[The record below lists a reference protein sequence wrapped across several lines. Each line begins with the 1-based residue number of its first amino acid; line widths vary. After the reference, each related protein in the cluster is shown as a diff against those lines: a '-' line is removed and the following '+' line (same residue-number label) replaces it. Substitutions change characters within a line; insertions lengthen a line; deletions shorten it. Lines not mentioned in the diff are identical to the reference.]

1 MLVQCPECTTKFNLD
16 ESKIGHDGSKVR
28 CSRCKNVFTVFRP
41 MTESVDA
48 QPAPVKEPA
57 SKLFE
62 EDASKDGLAGVSD
75 DRKPA
80 PAAAK
85 DTFEDDLAAM
95 FEDIKPAPK
104 KPSAADDFE
113 DDLAAMLDAKKPAGA
128 QKSSPADDFEDDLAA
143 MLDAKK
149 PAGAQKSSPAD
160 DFEDDLTAMLDEKM
174 PKAASKSSVDEDM
187 IADLQGAFQQPLT
200 AKLDEDS
207 FSSGSTPADRTKKST
222 SAGLVVG
229 LVFLILA
236 CAGASVYFLQPGLIG
251 LGPKVPGIPA
261 TTQEPVAREG
271 AAQIALENV
280 RQYFVPNEKEGQ
292 LFIIEG
298 KAVNRF
304 PEARELIRIK
314 AALFD
319 KLGNEVA
326 TQEFMCGNVV
336 SLYQLQVSTRA
347 DIEAALTAKVG
358 ILTNNTN
365 IQSGAS
371 VPFMA
376 VFFQTPETVEEFGLE
391 VIQSSV
397 PQQ

>member
-1 MLVQCPECTTKFNLD
+1 ML
-16 ESKIGHDGSKVR
+16 DGKKS
-28 CSRCKNVFTVFRP
+28 
-41 MTESVDA
+41 A
-48 QPAPVKEPA
+48 AP
-57 SKLFE
+57 
-62 EDASKDGLAGVSD
+62 
-75 DRKPA
+75 KPA
-80 PAAAK
+80 
-85 DTFEDDLAAM
+85 
-95 FEDIKPAPK
+95 APT
-104 KPSAADDFE
+104 PSASDDFE
-113 DDLAAMLDAKKPAGA
+113 DDLAAMLDAKKPAA
-128 QKSSPADDFEDDLAA
+128 P
-143 MLDAKK
+143 K
-149 PAGAQKSSPAD
+149 PAG
-160 DFEDDLTAMLDEKM
+160 
-174 PKAASKSSVDEDM
+174 PKPSVDQDM

-200 AKLDEDS
+200 ATLDDEAPGAGGRARKS
-207 FSSGSTPADRTKKST
+207 AKSG

-229 LVFLILA
+229 LIFLLL
-236 CAGASVYFLQPGLIG
+236 AGALAGIYFLKPGLLG
-251 LGPKVPGIPA
+251 LGPKAPGTSAATHEPA
-261 TTQEPVAREG
+261 AREG

-319 KLGNEVA
+319 KQGNEVA
-326 TQEFMCGNVV
+326 TQEFTCGNVV

-376 VFFQTPETVEEFGLE
+376 VFFQTPDTVEEFGLE
-391 VIQSSV
+391 VVHSSV